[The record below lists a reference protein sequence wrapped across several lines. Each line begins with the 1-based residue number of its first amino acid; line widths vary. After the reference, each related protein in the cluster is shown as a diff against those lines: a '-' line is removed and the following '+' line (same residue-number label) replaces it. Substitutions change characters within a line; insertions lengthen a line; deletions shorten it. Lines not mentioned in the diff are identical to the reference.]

1 VRPDRPDLDRVIDAF
16 LQLIEAATYA
26 DSVRRSD
33 DIEIHSRRELPAGSA
48 ELRQS
53 ATAAEHSARSAL
65 YEALDHSRAMRLIP
79 RIDAARFE
87 AAARAEADYEALRA
101 TGSGEETGL

>member
-79 RIDAARFE
+79 RIE